1 MALELKEDEEEDKK
15 EGIDEVEVEVE
26 VVDDGRFDELLVRSV
41 LEQRL
46 MGWMNVDSMSLAD
59 RTVDEAKTS
68 MKMMKREALKTK
80 ADEED
85 KRTMMMMMEERMEG
99 EMK

>member
-15 EGIDEVEVEVE
+15 EGIDEVEVE

-85 KRTMMMMMEERMEG
+85 KRTMMMEERMEG
-99 EMK
+99 EMM

>member
-85 KRTMMMMMEERMEG
+85 KRTMMMMEERMEG